1 MKRFMS
7 RLLALVMVMS
17 IALVGC
23 SSPGG
28 LTGNYR
34 EDTLTVI
41 NTLKTAMTMPADSPD
56 RVAVQGE
63 ARKLMNDFAA
73 RYRRETS
80 LTKLNSFTTM
90 RTAVNSLAGHYSS
103 YPNRPVPQKMV
114 DRLTTEFN
122 QVETFL
128 KRGN

>member
-1 MKRFMS
+1 MS

-28 LTGNYR
+28 LTGSYR
-34 EDTLTVI
+34 DDTLTVI
-41 NTLKTAMTMPADSPD
+41 NSLKNAMALPADAPN
-56 RVAVQGE
+56 RLAAQTE
-63 ARKLMNDFAA
+63 ARKVMNDFAA
-73 RYRRETS
+73 RYRPDTS
-80 LTKLNSFTTM
+80 LSKLSSFTMM
-90 RTAVNSLAGHYSS
+90 RTAVNSLAGHYNS

-122 QVETFL
+122 QVEAFL

>member
-1 MKRFMS
+1 MS

>member
-1 MKRFMS
+1 MKRFLS

-23 SSPGG
+23 SPAGG

-34 EDTLTVI
+34 DDTLTVI
-41 NTLKTAMTMPADSPD
+41 NTLKTAITLPADSPNRAAAQAD
-56 RVAVQGE
+56 
-63 ARKLMNDFAA
+63 ARKLMNDFAS
-73 RYRRETS
+73 RYRRDS
-80 LTKLNSFTTM
+80 ALTKLSSFTTM

>member
-1 MKRFMS
+1 MKRFLS
-7 RLLALVMVMS
+7 RLLALVMVVS

-23 SSPGG
+23 SPASG

-34 EDTLTVI
+34 DDTLTVI
-41 NTLKTAMTMPADSPD
+41 NTLKTAITLPADSPS
-56 RVAVQGE
+56 RAVAQAE
-63 ARKLMNDFAA
+63 ARKLMNDFAS
-73 RYRRETS
+73 RYRRDTA
-80 LTKLNSFTTM
+80 LTKLSSFTTM

-103 YPNRPVPQKMV
+103 YPNRPVPQKMI

>member
-1 MKRFMS
+1 
-7 RLLALVMVMS
+7 MVVS

-23 SSPGG
+23 SPAGG

-34 EDTLTVI
+34 DDTLTVI
-41 NTLKTAMTMPADSPD
+41 NTLKTAITLPADSPN
-56 RVAVQGE
+56 RAVAQAE
-63 ARKLMNDFAA
+63 ARKLMNDFAS
-73 RYRRETS
+73 RYRRDTA
-80 LTKLNSFTTM
+80 LTKLSSFTTM

-103 YPNRPVPQKMV
+103 YPNRPVPQKMI